1 MGDSLLT
8 NHNSSLHSLQRGSAN
23 AKGKGIIIMPASP
36 CQAASDAK
44 AVIQEDQQLEP
55 AGVFS
60 LVFRIVYIN

>member
-1 MGDSLLT
+1 
-8 NHNSSLHSLQRGSAN
+8 
-23 AKGKGIIIMPASP
+23 MPASP